1 MKISEEYLR
10 NEHIL
15 KKRKYLFMISNKIII
30 IIKTIYISYN
40 MYTVFFEFIYACI
53 IKVEIIYNNYIYIY
67 RLQRKFMW
75 ISRKKIRVK
84 NIKKIST
91 NNLLQANETIHF
103 TTDWSTINSVQLAS
117 FSKLS
122 RLFLFRLFV
131 VAFNLNIYI

>member
-15 KKRKYLFMISNKIII
+15 KKRKYLFMISNKIIII

-67 RLQRKFMW
+67 
-75 ISRKKIRVK
+75 I
-84 NIKKIST
+84 
-91 NNLLQANETIHF
+91 
-103 TTDWSTINSVQLAS
+103 
-117 FSKLS
+117 
-122 RLFLFRLFV
+122 
-131 VAFNLNIYI
+131 